1 MAALIR
7 GYLCTICKSAQ
18 LATLR
23 CIENKYKLNEFNS
36 IFCTLRLIFPY
47 IKFKITPRLKPEYF
61 FKYFYIYPCNS
72 GFFFTLKTIN
82 ISAFQILECLNK
94 QNISINVLSQNY
106 IRICFSS
113 VDLNKLFETF
123 LDSIKLMS

>member
-1 MAALIR
+1 MHQLLLAAIFLNKGSTKKDLVYGNRVASFTFGLPSSQSLLLKEKVAALIR

-36 IFCTLRLIFPY
+36 IFCTLRLRFQY

-72 GFFFTLKTIN
+72 GFFL
-82 ISAFQILECLNK
+82 L
-94 QNISINVLSQNY
+94 
-106 IRICFSS
+106 
-113 VDLNKLFETF
+113 
-123 LDSIKLMS
+123 